1 MTLSFYFRYMS
12 PSVPFVSCL
21 LTPLLEVFLA
31 VIRITVILF
40 SIRMWC
46 LVWILMICKPKT
58 CTCIYNWRNPV
69 IFMFVYIFWK
79 FDVPDWWT
87 KEQCKTAVR
96 MWKVW
101 SHFFFISITI
111 CVCWKYSEMS
121 RIEGACEIAVSIASV
136 PNGYELLCAFIYL
149 CWYPLWCFGVYLH
162 NNMLESVMTV
172 SNHVIM

>member
-1 MTLSFYFRYMS
+1 M
-12 PSVPFVSCL
+12 
-21 LTPLLEVFLA
+21 EVFLA

-69 IFMFVYIFWK
+69 ICTFVYIFWK

-101 SHFFFISITI
+101 SHLFQFLLQFVFAENIPKCQGLRVHVRLQWVLQVFRMVMNCFVHLYISVGILCDALVYIYIIT
-111 CVCWKYSEMS
+111 CWS
-121 RIEGACEIAVSIASV
+121 RWWQ
-136 PNGYELLCAFIYL
+136 YQT
-149 CWYPLWCFGVYLH
+149 
-162 NNMLESVMTV
+162 M
-172 SNHVIM
+172 